1 MIVTLSLFVIDMSL
15 IQIILILL
23 QMIRHS
29 NKNYDNDDNEVQINN
44 NIVMMVMTKK

>member
-1 MIVTLSLFVIDMSL
+1 MIITLSLFVIDMAL
-15 IQIILILL
+15 IQIIS
-23 QMIRHS
+23 HS